1 MRADLR
7 LLPPVANL
15 AAAAAVAVAALALA
29 LALAALAALALAALA
44 ALAAAAL
51 AAAPAAPPT
60 PVTLY
65 PAAVSVLQLV
75 RRIAGGKPALA
86 AELRQRP
93 VAPPEAHMCQPG
105 EATQ

>member
-1 MRADLR
+1 MRR
-7 LLPPVANL
+7 P
-15 AAAAAVAVAALALA
+15 AALTAAALAA
-29 LALAALAALALAALA
+29 TARAATALAALAALALAALA
-44 ALAAAAL
+44 LAAASL

-105 EATQ
+105 EATQS

>member
-1 MRADLR
+1 MDVLFPATR
-7 LLPPVANL
+7 
-15 AAAAAVAVAALALA
+15 AALAA
-29 LALAALAALALAALA
+29 AALALAAL

-65 PAAVSVLQLV
+65 PAAVSVLQIYPAAVV